1 MKTPAGARVVS
12 VTWTPAGAATSAE
25 VLRLLGEVLFGLSGA
40 HAFPASAPPSEPA
53 VENPRAA
60 SASGP

>member
-1 MKTPAGARVVS
+1 MRTVAGARVAS
-12 VTWTPAGAATSAE
+12 ITWTPAADEASAE
-25 VLRLLGEVLFGLSGA
+25 VLRLLGEVLFGFSGA
-40 HAFPASAPPSEPA
+40 AVPASAPPPELT